1 MISVNQ
7 ESFNEQVLNSNQ
19 IVLVN
24 FWAPWCGLCLMLQPI
39 LNRLES
45 EWKNDLKIVTINA
58 DQNLRLANNYSLSS
72 LPTLIL
78 MRRGEIIER
87 MERFHSREDLYTTF
101 NDVMLSLMHKIA

>member
-39 LNRLES
+39 LNSLES
-45 EWKNDLKIVTINA
+45 EWTNDLKIVSVNA
-58 DQNLRLANNYSLSS
+58 DENLRLANQYNLSN

-87 MERFHSREDLYTTF
+87 MEKFHNREDLYTTF

>member
-39 LNRLES
+39 LNSLES
-45 EWKNDLKIVTINA
+45 KWTNDLKIVSVNA
-58 DQNLRLANNYSLSS
+58 DENLRLANQYNLSN

-87 MERFHSREDLYTTF
+87 MEKFHNREDLYTTF